1 MQGTV
6 TLHFTL
12 HPDGRIDRLS
22 VLQSSGHDVL
32 DEAARAI
39 IEEEMDSRF
48 DPFPAALPPQPIEV
62 TIPIR
67 YRLR

>member
-22 VLQSSGHDVL
+22 VRQRSGHEVL

-39 IEEEMDSRF
+39 IEEAMGSRF
-48 DPFPAALPPQPIEV
+48 DPFPPALPHQPIEV